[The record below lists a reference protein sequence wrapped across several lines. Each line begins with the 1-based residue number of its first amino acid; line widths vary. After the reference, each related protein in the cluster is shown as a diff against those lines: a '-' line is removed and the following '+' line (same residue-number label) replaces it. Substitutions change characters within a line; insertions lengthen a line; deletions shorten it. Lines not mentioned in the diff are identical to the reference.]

1 MKKKI
6 LLLIPACILLGSLVW
21 TFAAAD
27 KDDPLAS
34 LSYLTGEF
42 MEELDEKI
50 EKALDQS
57 DKKLLKEL
65 DDADGV
71 IEVEVAS
78 AWTERRMKEA
88 DVLRGTTGTGVLL
101 LAGGMK
107 VSYEN
112 GAVVD
117 VTTGEEVPSGTLLEP
132 QHRYLV
138 AEETEADFRVTTPTA
153 VIDYQGMYD
162 FRDSDTPDYNAMARV
177 IRALNLFRGT
187 TTGYGEG
194 FELENPATRI
204 QALIMFIRV
213 LGEEE
218 QALAWEG
225 EHPFKDVLDW
235 AKPYVGYAYEMGY
248 TNGVGPNAFA
258 PDAPATAKQYTEFVL
273 RAMGYS
279 STANTDLSDTLLRA
293 WEADVLTEGEMETF
307 EELETFSRAEMV
319 YISYYALF
327 ADLPTGETLADSL
340 QDKGVFDSD
349 AWKSAKRM
357 VDTDRF

>member
-1 MKKKI
+1 MKKKL

-27 KDDPLAS
+27 EDDPLAS

-42 MEELDEKI
+42 MEELEEKI
-50 EKALDQS
+50 EKALDKS
-57 DKKLLKEL
+57 DKSLLKEWK
-65 DDADGV
+65 DGDKV
-71 IEVEVAS
+71 IEVDIAS
-78 AWTERRMKEA
+78 TWTERRMKEDDA
-88 DVLRGTTGTGVLL
+88 LRGTTGTGVLL

-107 VSYEN
+107 VEIES

-117 VTTGEEVPSGTLLEP
+117 VTTGKELSDGAALEL

-138 AEETEADFRVTTPTA
+138 AEDAEADFRVTTPTA
-153 VIDYQGMYD
+153 VMDYQGPYD
-162 FRDSDTPDYNAMARV
+162 FRDSDTPDYNAMARA
-177 IRALNLFRGT
+177 IRELNLFRGT

-225 EHPFKDVLDW
+225 ENPFKDVLDW

-258 PDAPATAKQYTEFVL
+258 PDAPATAQQYTEFVL

-279 STANTDLSDTLLRA
+279 STANTDLSNTLLRA
-293 WEADVLTEGEMETF
+293 WEADVLTEGEVEAF
-307 EELETFSRAEMV
+307 EELTTFSRAEMV

-327 ADLPTGETLADSL
+327 ADLPTGETLAQSL
-340 QDKGVFDSD
+340 QDKGVFDSA
-349 AWKSAKRM
+349 AWKSAKKM